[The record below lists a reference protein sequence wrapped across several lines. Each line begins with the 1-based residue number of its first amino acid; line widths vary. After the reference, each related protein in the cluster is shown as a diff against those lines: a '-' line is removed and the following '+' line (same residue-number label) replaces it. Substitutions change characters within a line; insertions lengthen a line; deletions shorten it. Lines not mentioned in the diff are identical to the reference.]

1 MNSEKNVD
9 YQKSEDKINLLP
21 TSNSS
26 SVMIPIRSSSPKIS
40 EKETFNVTSTELE
53 SIVSNYTDLN
63 NKTTLLESI
72 ELLGGTKGILEKLK
86 SSEDKGITPS
96 LERGEN
102 FGINKIFEEPPASF
116 MKFLKESL
124 SELMIVILLSAA
136 IIQII
141 LGLTISEQKKTGWLD
156 GASVL
161 FAVFVVVSVESFTN
175 WQKEKKFYELN
186 NLKNIATYYK
196 TLRNNKIENTKSE
209 DLQVGDIIFI
219 SMGDTI
225 PADLLV
231 LESTNLKI
239 DENSLTGES
248 HPVSKESFEI
258 CVKAQNENIISK
270 KKNISPII
278 LSGTDCIE
286 GRAKALILAVGEHS
300 TKGKIQRM
308 VDGSKE
314 EKSTPLE
321 EKLDVFAKKIGIFAI
336 SAGVCTFICL
346 SLRLIFIFFSDYK
359 YYKEKLH
366 HNPTMNLVHPKTY
379 LFPRFLENFMITT
392 VIITIA
398 LPEGLP
404 MAVALTL
411 AFSLKKLMDKNNLVR
426 KMHSCETM
434 GGANYI
440 LTDKTGTLTTNELSV
455 VEILN
460 LEKNEI
466 NIINIS
472 AEDNKDENKIY
483 IEQENTVKEKP
494 EKYFKN
500 KTYWNLLRNAISL
513 NVDGHINN
521 ENIYETGESKNKTD
535 NALIKFLYRVNS
547 PLSEIYDKLKKDTVK
562 QIPFDSN
569 KKRMTTYIKN
579 NEKYFL
585 FTKGGSEN
593 IKNFCSHYI
602 DSKTGLKEKLN
613 NDIIQKF
620 DKQIENCNN
629 NMLRTIYIC
638 YKEITKEDFDNI
650 NTDSNNENID
660 TNNLI
665 LLAVFCIRDTIRKG
679 VKEAVLKCQEASIN
693 VIMVTGD
700 NIQTAHAIAKECNI
714 IQKNSKNLTK
724 KNNEEDMS
732 LLLSNPPQEINGD
745 AFYDII
751 GGIYCST
758 CGKNSNQCKCPK
770 TYAEADMLN
779 RENNNTTINQLKNDK
794 IKNLENFKKIIKNLR
809 IMARSKP
816 IHKYALVIGLKELNY
831 IVAVTGD
838 GTNDAPALSKSD
850 VGFAMMNGTD
860 IAKNS
865 SDIILMDN
873 NFSSIITA
881 IKYGRNIIENL
892 RKFIQFQLVINLT
905 VCSFIVICS
914 CIGSETPIRSIQ
926 MLWIDLIMDSLATLT
941 LATEPPYDGLLKKKP
956 TRYNESIITP
966 GMIKHVIYQTFVL
979 FFLLMFI
986 YLCGPLF
993 IEEENLL
1000 RLNENKMLK
1009 ECYGILPGMSLDE
1022 NKIIFGVKT
1031 FWDNNIEI
1039 NEDMVKANKCGE
1051 YGKYNTLDKAFK
1063 LYNKNMG
1070 APVQL
1075 TMIFNI
1081 FVLYTLFNQLNCRI
1095 IDGSFNIF
1103 SRIKNN
1109 KLFIFFEIFEFL
1121 VQFIIIEYWNVIFKA
1136 TKNGLTLRQWGIC
1149 FLFSSSSL
1157 VVDFLL
1163 KIKI

>member
-1 MNSEKNVD
+1 M
-9 YQKSEDKINLLP
+9 
-21 TSNSS
+21 
-26 SVMIPIRSSSPKIS
+26 
-40 EKETFNVTSTELE
+40 
-53 SIVSNYTDLN
+53 
-63 NKTTLLESI
+63 
-72 ELLGGTKGILEKLK
+72 
-86 SSEDKGITPS
+86 
-96 LERGEN
+96 
-102 FGINKIFEEPPASF
+102 
-116 MKFLKESL
+116 
-124 SELMIVILLSAA
+124 
-136 IIQII
+136 
-141 LGLTISEQKKTGWLD
+141 
-156 GASVL
+156 
-161 FAVFVVVSVESFTN
+161 
-175 WQKEKKFYELN
+175 
-186 NLKNIATYYK
+186 
-196 TLRNNKIENTKSE
+196 
-209 DLQVGDIIFI
+209 
-219 SMGDTI
+219 
-225 PADLLV
+225 
-231 LESTNLKI
+231 
-239 DENSLTGES
+239 
-248 HPVSKESFEI
+248 
-258 CVKAQNENIISK
+258 
-270 KKNISPII
+270 
-278 LSGTDCIE
+278 
-286 GRAKALILAVGEHS
+286 
-300 TKGKIQRM
+300 
-308 VDGSKE
+308 
-314 EKSTPLE
+314 
-321 EKLDVFAKKIGIFAI
+321 
-336 SAGVCTFICL
+336 
-346 SLRLIFIFFSDYK
+346 
-359 YYKEKLH
+359 
-366 HNPTMNLVHPKTY
+366 
-379 LFPRFLENFMITT
+379 
-392 VIITIA
+392 
-398 LPEGLP
+398 
-404 MAVALTL
+404 
-411 AFSLKKLMDKNNLVR
+411 
-426 KMHSCETM
+426 
-434 GGANYI
+434 
-440 LTDKTGTLTTNELSV
+440 
-455 VEILN
+455 
-460 LEKNEI
+460 
-466 NIINIS
+466 
-472 AEDNKDENKIY
+472 
-483 IEQENTVKEKP
+483 
-494 EKYFKN
+494 
-500 KTYWNLLRNAISL
+500 
-513 NVDGHINN
+513 
-521 ENIYETGESKNKTD
+521 
-535 NALIKFLYRVNS
+535 
-547 PLSEIYDKLKKDTVK
+547 K

-714 IQKNSKNLTK
+714 IPKNSKNLTK

-941 LATEPPYDGLLKKKP
+941 LATEPPYDGLLMKKP

-1009 ECYGILPGMSLDE
+1009 ECYGILPGISLDE

-1039 NEDMVKANKCGE
+1039 NEDMVKANKCGD

-1109 KLFIFFEIFEFL
+1109 KLFIFF
-1121 VQFIIIEYWNVIFKA
+1121 
-1136 TKNGLTLRQWGIC
+1136 
-1149 FLFSSSSL
+1149 
-1157 VVDFLL
+1157 
-1163 KIKI
+1163 